1 MKKRYQSS
9 LLILLILIQGC
20 ALNQYQQVKINN
32 NNNYLV
38 NFDIGIPKEI
48 QTRTNSAL
56 KLRAGST
63 SDKTITIDITNYKSS
78 EYDVYSG
85 NSLRSLEKEI
95 KSSLKITININK
107 TSINKSL
114 MSMKRYSSIELN
126 PLAEKEMLNFIKN
139 EMFDDLYNQIILE
152 VSLIDL

>member
-1 MKKRYQSS
+1 MKKRYLSCI
-9 LLILLILIQGC
+9 LILLILIQGC
-20 ALNQYQQVKINN
+20 ALNQYQLAKIN

-48 QTRTNSAL
+48 QTRINSAL

-78 EYDVYSG
+78 QYDIYSG

-95 KSSLKITININK
+95 KSSLKITINLNK
-107 TSINKSL
+107 TAINKSL

-139 EMFDDLYNQIILE
+139 EIFDDLYNQIILE

>member
-32 NNNYLV
+32 NNYLV

-48 QTRTNSAL
+48 QAKINSAL
-56 KLRAGST
+56 KSSTGST

-78 EYDVYSG
+78 QYDIYSG

-95 KSSLKITININK
+95 KSSLKITINLNKTAINK
-107 TSINKSL
+107 TL

>member
-1 MKKRYQSS
+1 MKKRYLSS

-32 NNNYLV
+32 NNYLV

-48 QTRTNSAL
+48 QAKINSAL
-56 KLRAGST
+56 KSSAGST

-78 EYDVYSG
+78 QYDIYSG

-95 KSSLKITININK
+95 KSSLKITINLNK
-107 TSINKSL
+107 TAINKSL

-139 EMFDDLYNQIILE
+139 EIFDDLYNQIILE

>member
-1 MKKRYQSS
+1 MKKRYLSCI
-9 LLILLILIQGC
+9 LILILIQGC
-20 ALNQYQQVKINN
+20 ALNQYQLAKIN

-48 QTRTNSAL
+48 QTKINSAL
-56 KLRAGST
+56 KSRAGFAP
-63 SDKTITIDITNYKSS
+63 DKTITVDITNYKSS
-78 EYDVYSG
+78 QYDIYSG

-95 KSSLKITININK
+95 KSSLKININK

>member
-1 MKKRYQSS
+1 MKKRYLSS

-32 NNNYLV
+32 NNYLV

-48 QTRTNSAL
+48 QAKINSAL
-56 KLRAGST
+56 KSSAGST

-78 EYDVYSG
+78 QYDIYSG

-95 KSSLKITININK
+95 KSSLKITINLNK
-107 TSINKSL
+107 TVINKSL

>member
-1 MKKRYQSS
+1 MKKRYLSS

-32 NNNYLV
+32 NNYLV

-48 QTRTNSAL
+48 QAKINSAL
-56 KLRAGST
+56 KSSTGST

-78 EYDVYSG
+78 QYDVYSG

-95 KSSLKITININK
+95 KSSLKITINLDK
-107 TSINKSL
+107 TVINKSL

-139 EMFDDLYNQIILE
+139 EIFDDLYNQIILE
-152 VSLIDL
+152 ESLIDL

>member
-1 MKKRYQSS
+1 MKKRYLSS

-32 NNNYLV
+32 NNYLV

-48 QTRTNSAL
+48 QAKINSAL
-56 KLRAGST
+56 KSSTGST

-78 EYDVYSG
+78 QYDIYSG

-95 KSSLKITININK
+95 KSSLKITINLDK
-107 TSINKSL
+107 TVINKSL

-139 EMFDDLYNQIILE
+139 EIFDDLYNQIILE
-152 VSLIDL
+152 ESLIDL

>member
-1 MKKRYQSS
+1 MKKRYLSS

-32 NNNYLV
+32 NNYLV

-48 QTRTNSAL
+48 QAKINSAL
-56 KLRAGST
+56 KSSAGST

-78 EYDVYSG
+78 QYDIYSG

-95 KSSLKITININK
+95 KSSLKITINLNK
-107 TSINKSL
+107 TAINKSL

>member
-1 MKKRYQSS
+1 MKKRYLSS

-20 ALNQYQQVKINN
+20 ALNQYQHAKIN

-48 QTRTNSAL
+48 QTKINSAL
-56 KLRAGST
+56 KSSAGST

-78 EYDVYSG
+78 QYDIYSG

-95 KSSLKITININK
+95 KSSLKITINLNK
-107 TSINKSL
+107 TVINKSL

-139 EMFDDLYNQIILE
+139 EIFDDLYNQIILE

>member
-1 MKKRYQSS
+1 MKKRYLSS

-32 NNNYLV
+32 NNYLV

-48 QTRTNSAL
+48 QAKINSAL
-56 KLRAGST
+56 KSSTGST

-78 EYDVYSG
+78 QYDIYSG

-139 EMFDDLYNQIILE
+139 EIFDDLYNQIILE

>member
-1 MKKRYQSS
+1 MKKRYLSS

-20 ALNQYQQVKINN
+20 ALNQYQLAKIN

-48 QTRTNSAL
+48 QTRINSAL
-56 KLRAGST
+56 KLRAEST

-78 EYDVYSG
+78 QYDVYSG

-95 KSSLKITININK
+95 KSSLKININK

-139 EMFDDLYNQIILE
+139 EIFDDLYNQIILE

>member
-1 MKKRYQSS
+1 MKKRYLSS

-20 ALNQYQQVKINN
+20 ALNQYQLAKIN

-48 QTRTNSAL
+48 QTKINSAL
-56 KLRAGST
+56 KSRAGFAP
-63 SDKTITIDITNYKSS
+63 DKTITIDITNYKSS
-78 EYDVYSG
+78 QYDIYSG

-95 KSSLKITININK
+95 KSSLKITINLNKTAINK
-107 TSINKSL
+107 TL

-139 EMFDDLYNQIILE
+139 EIFDDLYNQIILE

>member
-32 NNNYLV
+32 NNYLV

-48 QTRTNSAL
+48 QAKINSAL
-56 KLRAGST
+56 KSSTGST

-78 EYDVYSG
+78 QYDIYSG

-95 KSSLKITININK
+95 KSSLKITINLNKTAINK
-107 TSINKSL
+107 TL

-139 EMFDDLYNQIILE
+139 EIFDDLYNQIILE

>member
-1 MKKRYQSS
+1 MKKRYLSCI
-9 LLILLILIQGC
+9 LILILIQGC
-20 ALNQYQQVKINN
+20 ALNQYQLAKIN

-95 KSSLKITININK
+95 KSSLKITINLDK
-107 TSINKSL
+107 TVINKSL

-139 EMFDDLYNQIILE
+139 EIFDDLYNQIILE

>member
-1 MKKRYQSS
+1 MKKRYLSS

-32 NNNYLV
+32 NNYLV

-48 QTRTNSAL
+48 QAKINSAL
-56 KLRAGST
+56 KSSTGST

-78 EYDVYSG
+78 QYDIYSG

-95 KSSLKITININK
+95 KSSLKITINLNKTAINK
-107 TSINKSL
+107 TL

-139 EMFDDLYNQIILE
+139 EIFDDLYNQIILE

>member
-32 NNNYLV
+32 NNYLV

-48 QTRTNSAL
+48 QTKINSAL
-56 KLRAGST
+56 KSRAGFAP
-63 SDKTITIDITNYKSS
+63 DKTITIDITNYKSS
-78 EYDVYSG
+78 QYDIYSG

-95 KSSLKITININK
+95 KSSLKININK

>member
-1 MKKRYQSS
+1 MKKRYLSS

-32 NNNYLV
+32 NNYLV

-48 QTRTNSAL
+48 QAKINSAL
-56 KLRAGST
+56 KSSTGST

-78 EYDVYSG
+78 QYDIYSG

-95 KSSLKITININK
+95 KSSLKIKINK

-139 EMFDDLYNQIILE
+139 EIFDDLYNQIILE

>member
-1 MKKRYQSS
+1 MKKRYLSCI
-9 LLILLILIQGC
+9 LILILIQGC

-32 NNNYLV
+32 NNYLV

-48 QTRTNSAL
+48 QTKINSAL
-56 KLRAGST
+56 KSRAGFAP
-63 SDKTITIDITNYKSS
+63 DKTITIDITNYRSS
-78 EYDVYSG
+78 QYDIYSG

-95 KSSLKITININK
+95 KSSLKININK

>member
-1 MKKRYQSS
+1 MKKRYLSCI
-9 LLILLILIQGC
+9 LILLILIQGC
-20 ALNQYQQVKINN
+20 ALNQYQLAKIN

-48 QTRTNSAL
+48 QTRINSAL

-78 EYDVYSG
+78 QYDVYSG

-95 KSSLKITININK
+95 KSSLKITINLDK
-107 TSINKSL
+107 TVINKSL

-139 EMFDDLYNQIILE
+139 EIFDDLYNQIILE

>member
-1 MKKRYQSS
+1 MKKRYLSCI
-9 LLILLILIQGC
+9 LILILIQGC
-20 ALNQYQQVKINN
+20 ALNQYQLAKIN

-95 KSSLKITININK
+95 KSSLKININK

-139 EMFDDLYNQIILE
+139 EIFDDLYNQIILE

>member
-1 MKKRYQSS
+1 MKKRYLSCI
-9 LLILLILIQGC
+9 LILLILIQGC
-20 ALNQYQQVKINN
+20 ALNQYQLAKIN

-48 QTRTNSAL
+48 QTRINSAL
-56 KLRAGST
+56 KSRAGST

-78 EYDVYSG
+78 QYDVYSG

-95 KSSLKITININK
+95 KSSLKITINLDK
-107 TSINKSL
+107 TVINKSL

-126 PLAEKEMLNFIKN
+126 LLAEKEMLNFIKN
-139 EMFDDLYNQIILE
+139 EIFDDLYNQIILE

>member
-1 MKKRYQSS
+1 MKKRYLSCI
-9 LLILLILIQGC
+9 LILLILIQGC
-20 ALNQYQQVKINN
+20 ALNQYQLAKIN

-48 QTRTNSAL
+48 QTRINSAL
-56 KLRAGST
+56 KLRAEST

-78 EYDVYSG
+78 QYDVYSG

-95 KSSLKITININK
+95 KSSLKITINLDK
-107 TSINKSL
+107 TVINKSL

-139 EMFDDLYNQIILE
+139 EIFDDLYNQIILE

>member
-1 MKKRYQSS
+1 MKKRYLSS

-32 NNNYLV
+32 NNYLV

-48 QTRTNSAL
+48 QAKINSAL
-56 KLRAGST
+56 KSSAGST

-78 EYDVYSG
+78 QYDIYSG

-95 KSSLKITININK
+95 KSSLKIKININK

>member
-1 MKKRYQSS
+1 MKKRYLSS
-9 LLILLILIQGC
+9 ILILLILIQGC
-20 ALNQYQQVKINN
+20 ALNQYQHAKIN

-48 QTRTNSAL
+48 LTKINSAL
-56 KLRAGST
+56 KSRAGST
-63 SDKTITIDITNYKSS
+63 SDKTLTIDITNYKSS
-78 EYDVYSG
+78 QYDIYSG

-95 KSSLKITININK
+95 KSSLKITINLNK
-107 TSINKSL
+107 TVINKSL

-139 EMFDDLYNQIILE
+139 EIFDDLYNQIILE

>member
-32 NNNYLV
+32 NNYLV

-48 QTRTNSAL
+48 QTKINSAL
-56 KLRAGST
+56 KSRAGFAP
-63 SDKTITIDITNYKSS
+63 DKTITVDITNYKSS
-78 EYDVYSG
+78 QYDIYSG

-95 KSSLKITININK
+95 KSSLKININK